1 MTTGFYLQDHPN
13 VTTAQYGWERAK
25 LGQPGVHLS
34 GAFGVHTTENLT
46 DFFGPDYNAEN
57 VAHFI
62 STRADHGGYHVVADA
77 DSIVLLVHPR
87 YAAWADTTNNAH
99 ALSVSGSLQAARWLE
114 MTPERRR
121 QVVVNMGKAA
131 AKIALIAVRD
141 GYLAQVPPAR
151 RISAQH
157 AINGTAAG
165 FYGHGETNPGTRYD
179 PGLHFDWNLF
189 LSSYAAAVGGGI
201 TTHSNSTEEDTLS
214 AAEVKEIKD
223 HINSVLLGGYEWP
236 KGEQHPGGLMVL
248 EEEQRRAAKDRL
260 NLPAAIAAA
269 VWATTVRRADG
280 NVSALQ
286 ELADAKSKILGL
298 EPVIA
303 RIEDNTDPD
312 ALADLIPDALAQQV
326 IDALVARLNK

>member
-1 MTTGFYLQDHPN
+1 MSTGFYLQDHPN
-13 VTTAQYGWERAK
+13 PTTAQYGWERAK
-25 LGQPGVHLS
+25 LGQPGQHLS

-57 VAHFI
+57 VAQFI
-62 STRADHGGYHVVADA
+62 STRADHGGYHVVSDA

-131 AKIALIAVRD
+131 AQIALIAVRD

-189 LSSYAAAVGGGI
+189 LSSYAAAVGGGV
-201 TTHSNSTEEDTLS
+201 TTQGNTTTPEELFTVTQFDDLSEKLAAIHTDVRNTHAGVWKGGTAPDGKKFAYGALPIAAHNQTLIAQS
-214 AAEVKEIKD
+214 QAQIK
-223 HINSVLLGGYEWP
+223 
-236 KGEQHPGGLMVL
+236 GLVG
-248 EEEQRRAAKDRL
+248 
-260 NLPAAIAAA
+260 AIAALA
-269 VWATTVRRADG
+269 KGEKFDEAKLLAGVQAAAEAGTKA
-280 NVSALQ
+280 ALQ
-286 ELADAKSKILGL
+286 DGTVDVNVTVAGG
-298 EPVIA
+298 
-303 RIEDNTDPD
+303 TPD
-312 ALADLIPDALAQQV
+312 GAV
-326 IDALVARLNK
+326 